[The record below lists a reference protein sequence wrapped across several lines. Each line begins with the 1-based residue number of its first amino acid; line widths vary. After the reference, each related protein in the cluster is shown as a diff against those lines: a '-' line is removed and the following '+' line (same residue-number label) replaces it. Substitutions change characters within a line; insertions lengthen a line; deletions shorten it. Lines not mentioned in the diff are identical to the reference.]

1 MIPGWGRSLGER
13 NDNPLQYSCLK
24 NPMDRGDWQT
34 TVYEVTRV
42 RHDLATEPPP
52 AEYKITKFTQVK
64 DTESLLDIKSKG
76 TLHS

>member
-1 MIPGWGRSLGER
+1 
-13 NDNPLQYSCLK
+13 
-24 NPMDRGDWQT
+24 MDRGDWQT